1 MVYDVNALL
10 NHINKIRR
18 EIGHEEVNID
28 IKEVLYDNDA
38 NEMWIITNDRPD
50 KSAII
55 GKGGW
60 VVGRLRE
67 ELEIGSIHVESHS
80 DFLQKEYRMNLSLNK
95 LNSFV
100 NENKENLDYGT
111 FIALNN
117 LIDILKIK
125 LDNLYSFNFYN
136 YFKDLDESPY
146 GYFEAEKP
154 AAIVALSGGTDSS
167 FSLILAKKL
176 GFNPIAITVDPG
188 TIVLPNQFRHNIDK
202 LVEELDVPHEYI
214 EVDYSELVQESF
226 TGRFHPCGRCSK
238 IIEETVYKYALE
250 DDVPIVIFGDM
261 LATGSQCITEQVC
274 NLEESDEEIDEIDEN
289 RQSDVDNRVEN
300 NKVIRLNLPA
310 SLSVSKSENKSLTVH
325 YNLNKFKGFGC
336 PLLYEVH
343 KKFPHMKR
351 YSIQRI
357 LRETRS
363 GVLEPGEALDL
374 IWSFYNTD

>member
-125 LDNLYSFNFYN
+125 LENLYSFNFYN

-146 GYFEAEKP
+146 DYFEAEKP
-154 AAIVALSGGTDSS
+154 TAIVALSGGTDSS
-167 FSLILAKKL
+167 FSLILSKKL

-250 DDVPIVIFGDM
+250 NDVPIVIFGDM

-289 RQSDVDNRVEN
+289 RQSDVDNRIEN

-374 IWSFYNTD
+374 IWSFYKTD

>member
-125 LDNLYSFNFYN
+125 LDNLYSFNFYK

-146 GYFEAEKP
+146 GYF
-154 AAIVALSGGTDSS
+154 
-167 FSLILAKKL
+167 
-176 GFNPIAITVDPG
+176 
-188 TIVLPNQFRHNIDK
+188 DK
-202 LVEELDVPHEYI
+202 
-214 EVDYSELVQESF
+214 
-226 TGRFHPCGRCSK
+226 
-238 IIEETVYKYALE
+238 A
-250 DDVPIVIFGDM
+250 
-261 LATGSQCITEQVC
+261 
-274 NLEESDEEIDEIDEN
+274 
-289 RQSDVDNRVEN
+289 
-300 NKVIRLNLPA
+300 
-310 SLSVSKSENKSLTVH
+310 
-325 YNLNKFKGFGC
+325 
-336 PLLYEVH
+336 
-343 KKFPHMKR
+343 
-351 YSIQRI
+351 
-357 LRETRS
+357 
-363 GVLEPGEALDL
+363 
-374 IWSFYNTD
+374 